1 MPNFDEVVASLVA
14 DGYDV
19 DAMTIRMDRVNTR
32 FTCDF
37 CKISGYVEDNY
48 RMLQF
53 VGADMRMYHVCA
65 DRAACHKRASNAKKA
80 REDAEAERISEV
92 ERCVVL

>member
-1 MPNFDEVVASLVA
+1 MPKFDEVVVSLIN
-14 DGYDV
+14 DGYEV
-19 DAMTIRMDRVNTR
+19 DSTTIRMDEANTR

-37 CKISGYVEDNY
+37 CKVSGCVNDEY

-53 VGADMRMYHVCA
+53 MVGTFMHHVCA
-65 DRAACHKRASNAKKA
+65 DRAACHKRVSDAKKA
-80 REDAEAERISEV
+80 KEDAEAERISEV